1 MNVIFNKIKNS
12 LTQQIHQVNSSQG
25 ASRPHKDQI
34 SPERATREAKLN
46 SGNIDKLIRE
56 NIKKVRTKE
65 EEEKL
70 LKLQADETQKKKR
83 DWIEYK
89 NNLVRKINKEKIYKK
104 QLL

>member
-1 MNVIFNKIKNS
+1 M
-12 LTQQIHQVNSSQG
+12 
-25 ASRPHKDQI
+25 
-34 SPERATREAKLN
+34 
-46 SGNIDKLIRE
+46 
-56 NIKKVRTKE
+56 RTKE